1 MAAKTNLDYW
11 QAWWERLTKPDASI
25 TSRDE
30 RQQARLLAALL
41 LTLLLLA
48 VAIAPLW
55 VLNSPGF
62 LLAPYLAAAMIIV
75 FALMYGLSR
84 TRFYHIGAALLTLF
98 IPLLVIVTILTAPG
112 PMPMRMLALKGLI
125 VAVMV
130 SIYYLRRRFTLFLTM
145 ACLSIILIFFFLPDV
160 PFPFAYSYLVFFLVI
175 TGLAAV
181 TAALGQQYRRE
192 LTASE
197 AQYRSLVTALSEG
210 VILQAQDGT
219 IQASNP
225 AAEQIL
231 GLTAEQMSGRISSEL
246 RWRTIHEDGSPFPE
260 EDHPVT
266 ITLRTGHPLNNV
278 VMGVYKPD
286 GDLRWLSINS
296 QPLIRP
302 DESQPYAVVASFN
315 DITAFKQQETALR
328 NARHRYRALFEQSH
342 DAVFILDLDGRHIE
356 ANRRAAEMLGYTLA
370 EMQEL
375 SAEQIT
381 AEPVK
386 SEKMFER
393 LLAGEHLPIYER
405 YFRRKDGLLLPVEI
419 KAELVHD
426 VKGNPRHIQSIVRDI
441 TERKEWEQQLR
452 LQSAALEAAANAII
466 ITDCDG
472 MIQWS
477 NSAYTRLTGYTAE
490 EAYGKNPRE
499 LVKSGFYDEAF
510 YKQLWDTILS
520 GQSWHGKLI
529 NRRKDNTRYIE
540 EQTIT
545 PVTDKDGTITH
556 FIAVKE
562 DITEREK
569 AAQALRQ
576 SEARQRALL
585 KAIPDLMFRNYR
597 DGTFLD
603 YHGGDEAK
611 LAMPPEQFL
620 GRKSTEVLPPEL
632 ARNHLYYIEQVLR
645 TGHQVLYEY
654 SLSRSGQPHYFEAR
668 MVPSGP
674 DEVLS
679 IVREVTEQKKWQAQA
694 LELALEKE
702 RGHVLR
708 QFVQNAS
715 HELRTPLT
723 VINTDLYL
731 LAKVKDEQKRQVY
744 VERSQQ
750 QIMRLTHLLE
760 MMLSMT
766 KLDSDIP
773 FNFDGVEINGMV
785 EQLVGGVE
793 GIVEEKGNSIQFTA
807 DPTLST
813 CRVDE
818 YWLQEAISHLLDNAI
833 RFTPD
838 GGWIKVRTAQQNGQA
853 VIEIQDS
860 GAGIS
865 EQALPRIFERFWRQD
880 EAHTTP
886 GFGLGLSIA
895 HEIIKRHNGRIE
907 VESKVGQGS
916 RFQILLPNHAYSD
929 S

>member
-1 MAAKTNLDYW
+1 MATKSNPDYW
-11 QAWWERLTKPDASI
+11 QTWWERLTKPDASI
-25 TSRDE
+25 KSEDE

-41 LTLLLLA
+41 LTLLLLSA
-48 VAIAPLW
+48 ATAPLW

-62 LLAPYLAAAMIIV
+62 LLAPYLAVAMIIV

-98 IPLLVIVTILTAPG
+98 ILLLVIVTILTAPG

-125 VAVMV
+125 VAVMI
-130 SIYYLRRRFTLFLTM
+130 SIHYLRRRFTLFLTVV
-145 ACLSIILIFFFLPDV
+145 CLSIILIFFFLPDV
-160 PFPFAYSYLVFFLVI
+160 PFPFAYSYLVFFVVI

-181 TAALGQQYRRE
+181 TAALGQQYKRE
-192 LTASE
+192 LVASE

-210 VILQAQDGT
+210 VVLQAQDGT

-231 GLTAEQMSGRISSEL
+231 GLTAKQLEKALGEKNL
-246 RWRTIHEDGSPFPE
+246 RTIHEDGSPFPE
-260 EDHPVT
+260 EDYPLT
-266 ITLRTGHPLNNV
+266 ITLNTGKPLKNV
-278 VMGVYKPD
+278 VMGVGNPD

-302 DESQPYAVVASFN
+302 DESQPYAVVASFA
-315 DITAFKQQETALR
+315 DITAFKQQEIALR
-328 NARHRYRALFEQSH
+328 NAQHRYRALFEQSH

-356 ANRRAAEMLGYTLA
+356 ANQRAAEMLGYTLA

-405 YFRRKDGLLLPVEI
+405 YFRRKDGSLMPVEI
-419 KAELVHD
+419 KAELVRD
-426 VKGNPRHIQSIVRDI
+426 VKGNPLHIQSIVRDI
-441 TERKEWEQQLR
+441 TERKAWEQRLR

-466 ITDCDG
+466 ITDSDG
-472 MIQWS
+472 LIQWS
-477 NSAYTRLTGYTAE
+477 NSAYTRLAGYTAE

-510 YKQLWDTILS
+510 YKQLWDIILS
-520 GQSWHGKLI
+520 GQSWHGKVI
-529 NRRKDNTRYIE
+529 NRRKDNRRYIE

-545 PVTDKDGTITH
+545 PVTAKDGTITH

-585 KAIPDLMFRNYR
+585 KTIPDLMFRNHR

-603 YHGGDEAK
+603 YHAGDKAK
-611 LAMPPEQFL
+611 LAIPPEQFL

-632 ARNHLYYIEQVLR
+632 ARHHLYYIEQALR

-679 IVREVTEQKKWQAQA
+679 IVRDVTKEKKWQAQA

-702 RGHVLR
+702 RVNMLR

-731 LAKVKDEQKRQVY
+731 LTRVKDEQKRQFY
-744 VERSQQ
+744 IERSQQ

-773 FNFDGVEINGMV
+773 FNFVGVEINGMV
-785 EQLVGGVE
+785 EQLVSGVE

-807 DPTLST
+807 EPTLST
-813 CRVDE
+813 CRADE

-833 RFTPD
+833 RFTSD

-853 VIEIQDS
+853 VIEVQDS

-886 GFGLGLSIA
+886 GFGLGLSIT
-895 HEIIKRHNGRIE
+895 HEIVKRHNGRIE

-916 RFQILLPNHAYSD
+916 CFRILLPHHANSD

>member
-1 MAAKTNLDYW
+1 MAAKSKPDYW
-11 QAWWERLTKPDASI
+11 QAWWESLTKPDASI
-25 TSRDE
+25 TSVDE
-30 RQQARLLAALL
+30 RQQARLLAAML

-48 VAIAPLW
+48 AAIAPLW
-55 VLNSPGF
+55 ILSSSDF
-62 LLAPYLAAAMIIV
+62 TLAPYLTISAIAF
-75 FALMYGLSR
+75 FALVYAFSR
-84 TRFYHIGAALLTLF
+84 TRFYYTGAV
-98 IPLLVIVTILTAPG
+98 LLVLYMPALVVTTILTGPG
-112 PMPMRMLALKGLI
+112 PLPMRMLALKALI
-125 VAVMV
+125 VAVMI
-130 SIYYLRRRFTLFLTM
+130 SILFLRRRFTLLLIG
-145 ACLSIILIFFFLPDV
+145 ACLSIIFIFFFLPDV

-181 TAALGQQYRRE
+181 TAALGQQYKRE
-192 LTASE
+192 LAASE

-210 VILQAQDGT
+210 VILQSQDGT

-225 AAEQIL
+225 VAEQIL
-231 GLTAEQMSGRISSEL
+231 GLTAEQISGRISSEL

-260 EDHPVT
+260 EDYPVT
-266 ITLRTGHPLNNV
+266 VTLRTGQPLKNV
-278 VMGVYKPD
+278 VMGVYKPV

-302 DESQPYAVVASFN
+302 DESQPYAVVASFA
-315 DITAFKQQETALR
+315 DITAFKQQEIALR
-328 NARHRYRALFEQSH
+328 NAQHRYRALFEQSH

-405 YFRRKDGLLLPVEI
+405 YFRRKDGSLMPVEL
-419 KAELVHD
+419 KAELVRD
-426 VKGNPRHIQSIVRDI
+426 VKGNPLHIQSIVRDI
-441 TERKEWEQQLR
+441 TERKAWEQRLR

-466 ITDCDG
+466 ITDSDG
-472 MIQWS
+472 LIQWS

-499 LVKSGFYDEAF
+499 LVKSGFHDEAF
-510 YKQLWDTILS
+510 YKKLWETILA
-520 GQSWHGKLI
+520 GQIWHGKVI
-529 NRRKDNTRYIE
+529 NRRKDNRRYIE

-545 PVTDKDGTITH
+545 PVTDQDGTITH
-556 FIAVKE
+556 FVAVKE

-569 AAQALRQ
+569 AAQALRR
-576 SEARQRALL
+576 SETRLRALL

-603 YHGGDEAK
+603 YHAGDESK
-611 LAMPPEQFL
+611 LALPPEEFL

-632 ARNHLYYIEQVLR
+632 TRHHLYYIEQALR

-654 SLSRSGQPHYFEAR
+654 SLSRSGQSRHFEAR

-679 IVREVTEQKKWQAQA
+679 IVRDVTEEKKWQAQA

-702 RGHVLR
+702 RVNVLR

-731 LAKVKDEQKRQVY
+731 LTRVKDEQKRQFY
-744 VERSQQ
+744 IERSQQ
-750 QIMRLTHLLE
+750 QIIRLTHLLE

-773 FNFDGVEINGMV
+773 FDFVGVEINGMV
-785 EQLVGGVE
+785 EQLVSGAARVFS
-793 GIVEEKGNSIQFTA
+793 EKGGSIQFIP
-807 DPTLST
+807 DPALP
-813 CRVDE
+813 RIAVDE
-818 YWLQEAISHLLDNAI
+818 TWLQEAIRHLLDNGI
-833 RFTPD
+833 RFTPK
-838 GGWIKVRTAQQNGQA
+838 GGWLRLRIYSQNGQI
-853 VIEIQDS
+853 VIEINDS
-860 GAGIS
+860 GIGIS

-895 HEIIKRHNGRIE
+895 QEIVRRHNGRIE

-916 RFQILLPNHAYSD
+916 RFQILLPNHAHPD

>member
-11 QAWWERLTKPDASI
+11 QAWWERLTKPDARIASG
-25 TSRDE
+25 DE

-48 VAIAPLW
+48 VATAPLW

-130 SIYYLRRRFTLFLTM
+130 SIYYLRRRFTLFLIG
-145 ACLSIILIFFFLPDV
+145 ACLSIIFIFFFLPDV

-181 TAALGQQYRRE
+181 TAALGQQYKRE
-192 LTASE
+192 LVASE
-197 AQYRSLVTALSEG
+197 AQYRFLITALSEG
-210 VILQAQDGT
+210 VVLQTRDGT

-231 GLTAEQMSGRISSEL
+231 GLTTEQIDKVFSER
-246 RWRTIHEDGSPFPE
+246 RWQTIHEDGSPFPE
-260 EDHPVT
+260 EDYPVT
-266 ITLRTGHPLNNV
+266 ITLRTGQPLKNI
-278 VMGVYKPD
+278 VMGVCKPD

-296 QPLIRP
+296 QPLVRP
-302 DESQPYAVVASFN
+302 DESQPYAVVASFA
-315 DITAFKQQETALR
+315 DITAFKQQEIALR

-342 DAVFILDLDGRHIE
+342 DAVFILDLEGRHIE
-356 ANRRAAEMLGYTLA
+356 ANRRAAQMLGYTLA

-386 SEKMFER
+386 SEKMLER

-405 YFRRKDGLLLPVEI
+405 YFRRKDGSLLPVEI
-419 KAELVHD
+419 KAELVYD
-426 VKGNPRHIQSIVRDI
+426 ANGNPLHIQSVIRDI
-441 TERKEWEQQLR
+441 SERKEWEQQLR

-466 ITDCDG
+466 ITDSDG
-472 MIQWS
+472 LIQWS

-510 YKQLWDTILS
+510 YKELWETILS
-520 GQSWHGKLI
+520 GQIWHGKLI

-556 FIAVKE
+556 FVAVKE
-562 DITEREK
+562 DVTDREK
-569 AAQALRQ
+569 AAQILRQ

-585 KAIPDLMFRNYR
+585 NAIPDLMFRNLR
-597 DGTFLD
+597 DGTFID
-603 YHGGDEAK
+603 CHVGDTAQ
-611 LAMPPEQFL
+611 PIWPITQFMGKRIDDL
-620 GRKSTEVLPPEL
+620 LPPEL
-632 ARNHLYYIEQVLR
+632 ATAHMKHIEQVLQ
-645 TGHQVLYEY
+645 TDQQAVYEY
-654 SLSRSGQPHYFEAR
+654 TFPLDGQTRYFEAR
-668 MVPSGP
+668 MVPSGR
-674 DEVLS
+674 DEVLA
-679 IVREVTEQKKWQAQA
+679 IVRDMTEQKKLQAQTI
-694 LELALEKE
+694 ELALEKE
-702 RGHVLR
+702 RANLLQ
-708 QFVQNAS
+708 QFVRNAS

-723 VINTDLYL
+723 IINTDLYL
-731 LAKVKDEQKRQVY
+731 ISKVTDEDKRQAY
-744 VERSQQ
+744 IERSQQ
-750 QIMRLTHLLE
+750 QIMRLIHLLE
-760 MMLSMT
+760 MILSLT
-766 KLDSDIP
+766 KLDGGIP
-773 FNFDGVEINGMV
+773 FSLRETNINDLLRQLVDGVKDIF
-785 EQLVGGVE
+785 LV
-793 GIVEEKGNSIQFTA
+793 KGSSIQFTPDSA
-807 DPTLST
+807 LPS
-813 CRVDE
+813 CRVDAE
-818 YWLQEAISHLLDNAI
+818 WLQEALRHILDNAV
-833 RFTPD
+833 RFTPG
-838 GGWIKVRTAQQNGQA
+838 GGWIKVATRWEEDWA

-860 GAGIS
+860 GTGIS
-865 EQALPRIFERFWRQD
+865 KQALPRIFERFWRQD

-895 HEIIKRHNGRIE
+895 HEIVKRHNGRIE
-907 VESKVGQGS
+907 VESEVGQGS
-916 RFQILLPNHAYSD
+916 RFRILLPRDAHSD